1 MSEQDFSQSRRFM
14 VDSQLRTSGI
24 SQPWI
29 LAAMG
34 KVPRE
39 LFVPKAMRAVA
50 YIDRS
55 IAISSSRKL
64 NPAAATGSLL
74 AAADI
79 TSNDRILLIGAG
91 TGYVATLLAQRAAHI
106 VAVEEDAELFA
117 QAGEQLSGLD
127 NINLVSGPLT
137 AGAADYGPFSLIVID
152 GAISDLPPVLIDQLS
167 ESGRVVTGLTEG
179 GNSRLAIGY
188 RRGAAVALKPFADTE
203 IGTLHSF
210 ARKPEFV
217 F

>member
-1 MSEQDFSQSRRFM
+1 
-14 VDSQLRTSGI
+14 
-24 SQPWI
+24 
-29 LAAMG
+29 MG